1 MNSRGNAGAAEERD
15 FHVEGATGTILT
27 KFWPGG
33 HKPAYSPLT
42 HFVVAAKSPTGVV
55 LMQPESGDFW
65 SLPGGPVTDAQN
77 MLEDAAAR
85 FQEQT
90 GLQAREAAVMGYF
103 RIVSASSVEYGALAL
118 CLCGEV
124 DASGAKE
131 LGVELRTWEFSA
143 PLRGVDAI
151 SEALAGVAV
160 ASRYWQS

>member
-1 MNSRGNAGAAEERD
+1 MNSKGNAGAPEERD
-15 FHVEGATGTILT
+15 FHVEGATGAILT
-27 KFWPGG
+27 KLWPGG

-55 LMQPESGDFW
+55 LMEAESGDFW

-103 RIVSASSVEYGALAL
+103 RIVSPESVEYGALIV
-118 CLCGEV
+118 CQCGAV
-124 DASGAKE
+124 DGRRAKE
-131 LGVELRTWEFSA
+131 LGVELRTWECRA
-143 PLRGVDAI
+143 ALRGIDAI
-151 SEALAGVAV
+151 SAALAGAAV
-160 ASRYWQS
+160 ASRYWQG